1 MRPRANVQKVGSSG
15 VGAAAELSR
24 PLSACWLTAAPANPH
39 HIHRGFLHTHMHT
52 RTNTDTHTH
61 FRAVE
66 ESRILENRIRR
77 CFDRRFKRKIALVPV
92 FNWRCV

>member
-1 MRPRANVQKVGSSG
+1 MTPRANVQKVGSSG

-39 HIHRGFLHTHMHT
+39 HIHRGFLHKHVHT
-52 RTNTDTHTH
+52 RTNTDTHTLKSC
-61 FRAVE
+61 RR
-66 ESRILENRIRR
+66 ESDIRKPDKR
-77 CFDRRFKRKIALVPV
+77 RFDRSFKRKIALVPV